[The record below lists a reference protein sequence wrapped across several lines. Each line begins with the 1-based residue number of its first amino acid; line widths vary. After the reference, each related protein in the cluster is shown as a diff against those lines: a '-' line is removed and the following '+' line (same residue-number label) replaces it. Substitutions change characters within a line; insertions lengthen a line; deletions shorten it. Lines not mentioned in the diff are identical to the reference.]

1 MKNEELLWL
10 SVTVRQN
17 HLDPSV
23 KDDVLELKKVA
34 TIALDIVMA
43 MCKRTFLHWKD
54 IRQRG
59 EQGLG
64 SEQLHMSQ
72 PANHLSL

>member
-1 MKNEELLWL
+1 MD
-10 SVTVRQN
+10 VRQN
-17 HLDPSV
+17 HLPDPPV